1 MLYLDAL
8 LPNHNNSNSYLAIGR
23 TAGDVFDSFPF

>member
-1 MLYLDAL
+1 MLYSDAL
-8 LPNHNNSNSYLAIGR
+8 LPNHNNSYLAIGR